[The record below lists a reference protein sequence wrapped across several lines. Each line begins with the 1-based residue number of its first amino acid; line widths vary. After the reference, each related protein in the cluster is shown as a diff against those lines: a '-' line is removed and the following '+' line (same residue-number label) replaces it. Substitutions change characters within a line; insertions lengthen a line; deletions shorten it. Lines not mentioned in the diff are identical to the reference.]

1 MATSKTTHSKKLH
14 KAKKIEQK
22 KPLSVTH
29 SDFTFTKQTD
39 VSSSTIL
46 TGPTTSTPNK

>member
-1 MATSKTTHSKKLH
+1 MATKKTTHSKKLH

-29 SDFTFTKQTD
+29 SDFTITKQMD
-39 VSSSTIL
+39 A
-46 TGPTTSTPNK
+46 STPKL